1 MRITSEMKKFVHRND
16 VGDFE
21 IPERVEKAGKRYYVT
36 PDGNSYPSITS
47 ILAQQENLGLE
58 AWKAKVGEKEAKR
71 ISQESARIGTAVHQ
85 MAEFYLSNYAV
96 RLDKEEKKI
105 MDTFNRLRF
114 LLGNINN
121 IVGLEVPLFS
131 DLLRVAG
138 TCDCIADY
146 NNRLSIIDFKT
157 SRKPK
162 KEEWIDDYF
171 MQTFAYKLM
180 FEEMTGVE
188 IQQIVILV
196 ACTESFDVQVFK
208 KPAKDADE
216 WLEKLVKI
224 MKDNPHVTGM
234 MHQPF

>member
-1 MRITSEMKKFVHRND
+1 MKKFVHRD
-16 VGDFE
+16 DIGDFE
-21 IPERVEKAGKRYYVT
+21 IPEIKVIDGKRFYVT
-36 PDGNSYPSITS
+36 PDGNSYPSITTV
-47 ILAQQENLGLE
+47 LAQQENLGIE
-58 AWKAKVGEKEAKR
+58 AWKSKVGEKEAKR
-71 ISQESARIGTAVHQ
+71 ISKESMRIGTAVHQ
-85 MAEFYLSNYAV
+85 MAEFYLCNYIV
-96 RLDKEEKKI
+96 KLDKEEKVI
-105 MDTFNRLRF
+105 RDTFNRIRF

-121 IVGLEVPLFS
+121 IVGLEIPLFS

-138 TCDCIADY
+138 TADCIAEY
-146 NNRLSIIDFKT
+146 NGVPSVIDFKT

-162 KEEWIDDYF
+162 KEEWIDDYY

-180 FEEMTGVE
+180 FEEMTGIE
-188 IQQIVILV
+188 IKQVVILV
-196 ACTESFDVQVFK
+196 ACVEQFEVQVFK

>member
-1 MRITSEMKKFVHRND
+1 MKKFIHRDD

-21 IPERVEKAGKRYYVT
+21 CPEIKVIDGKRFYVT
-36 PDGNSYPSITS
+36 PDGNSYPSITT
-47 ILAQQENLGLE
+47 ILSQQENLGIE

-71 ISQESARIGTAVHQ
+71 ISKESMRIGTAVHQ
-85 MAEFYLSNYAV
+85 MAEFYLSNYIIK
-96 RLDKEEKKI
+96 LKDEEKKI
-105 MDTFNRLRF
+105 VDTFNRLRF

-121 IVGLEVPLFS
+121 IVGVEIPLFS

-138 TCDCIADY
+138 TTDCIAEY
-146 NNRLSIIDFKT
+146 NGKLSVIDFKT
-157 SRKPK
+157 SRRPK
-162 KEEWIDDYF
+162 KEEWIDDYY

-196 ACTESFDVQVFK
+196 ACVESFDVQVFK

-224 MKDNPHVTGM
+224 MKDNPHITSM

>member
-1 MRITSEMKKFVHRND
+1 MKKFIHRDD

-21 IPERVEKAGKRYYVT
+21 IPERVEKDGNRYYVT
-36 PDGNSYPSITS
+36 PDGNHYPSITS

-58 AWKAKVGEKEAKR
+58 AWKAKVGEKESKR

-85 MAEFYLSNYAV
+85 MAEFYLSNYIIK
-96 RLDKEEKKI
+96 LKDEDKKI
-105 MDTFNRLRF
+105 VDTFNRLRF

-121 IVGLEVPLFS
+121 IVGLEIPLFS

-138 TCDCIADY
+138 TTDCIAEY
-146 NNRLSIIDFKT
+146 NGQLSIIDFKT

-162 KEEWIDDYF
+162 KEEWIDDYY

-180 FEEMTGVE
+180 FEEMTGIE

-196 ACTESFDVQVFK
+196 ACVESFDVQVFK

-224 MKDNPHVTGM
+224 MKENPHITGM

>member
-1 MRITSEMKKFVHRND
+1 MRITSDMKKFVHRND

-85 MAEFYLSNYAV
+85 MVGFYLSNYAV

-216 WLEKLVKI
+216 WLKKLINI
-224 MKDNPHVTGM
+224 MKANPHTTGM
-234 MHQPF
+234 M

>member
-1 MRITSEMKKFVHRND
+1 MKKFIHRDD

-21 IPERVEKAGKRYYVT
+21 IPEIKVIDGKRFYVT
-36 PDGNSYPSITS
+36 PDGNSYPSITTVLS
-47 ILAQQENLGLE
+47 LQDKPGIDK
-58 AWKAKVGEKEAKR
+58 WKIQVGEKEAKR
-71 ISQESARIGTAVHQ
+71 ISKEPMRIGTAVHQ
-85 MAEFYLSNYAV
+85 MAEFYLSNYIIK
-96 RLDKEEKKI
+96 LKDEDKKI
-105 MDTFNRLRF
+105 VDTFNRLRF

-121 IVGLEVPLFS
+121 IVGLEIPLFS

-138 TCDCIADY
+138 TCDCIAEY
-146 NNRLSIIDFKT
+146 NGQLSVIDFKT

-162 KEEWIDDYF
+162 KEEWIDDYY

-180 FEEMTGVE
+180 FEEMTGIE

-196 ACTESFDVQVFK
+196 ACVESFDVQVFK

-224 MKDNPHVTGM
+224 MKANPHVTGM
-234 MHQPF
+234 HQPF

>member
-1 MRITSEMKKFVHRND
+1 MKKFIHRDD

-21 IPERVEKAGKRYYVT
+21 IPERVEKDGKRYYVT

-47 ILAQQENLGLE
+47 VLSQQENLGLE

-71 ISQESARIGTAVHQ
+71 ISQESAHIGTSVHQ
-85 MAEFYLSNYAV
+85 LAEFYLSNYIIK
-96 RLDKEEKKI
+96 LENEDKKI
-105 MDTFNRLRF
+105 VDTFNRLRF

-121 IVGLEVPLFS
+121 IVGLEIPLFS

-138 TCDCIADY
+138 TCDCIAEY
-146 NNRLSIIDFKT
+146 NGRLSVIDFKT
-157 SRKPK
+157 SRRPK
-162 KEEWIDDYF
+162 KEEWIDNYY

-188 IQQIVILV
+188 INQIVILV
-196 ACTESFDVQVFK
+196 ACVDSFDVQVFR

-224 MKDNPHVTGM
+224 MKDNPHVTSM

>member
-1 MRITSEMKKFVHRND
+1 MKKFIHRDD

-21 IPERVEKAGKRYYVT
+21 CPEIKVIDGKRFYVT
-36 PDGNSYPSITS
+36 PDGNNYPSITT

-58 AWKAKVGEKEAKR
+58 AWKAKVGEKEARR
-71 ISQESARIGTAVHQ
+71 ISKESARIGTAVHQ
-85 MAEFYLSNYAV
+85 MAEFYLSNYIIK
-96 RLDKEEKKI
+96 LKDEDKKI
-105 MDTFNRLRF
+105 VDTFNRLRF

-121 IVGLEVPLFS
+121 IVGVEIPLFS

-138 TCDCIADY
+138 TTDCIAEY
-146 NNRLSIIDFKT
+146 NGKLSVIDFKT
-157 SRKPK
+157 SRRPK
-162 KEEWIDDYF
+162 KEEWIDDYY

-180 FEEMTGVE
+180 FEEMTGIE

-196 ACTESFDVQVFK
+196 ACVESFDVQVFK

-224 MKDNPHVTGM
+224 MKENPHITGM

>member
-1 MRITSEMKKFVHRND
+1 MKKFIHRDD

-21 IPERVEKAGKRYYVT
+21 IPERVEKDGKRYYLT
-36 PDGNSYPSITS
+36 PDGNHYPSITS
-47 ILAQQENLGLE
+47 ILSQQENLGLE
-58 AWKAKVGEKEAKR
+58 AWKERVGEKEAKR
-71 ISQESARIGTAVHQ
+71 ISKESARIGTAVHQ
-85 MAEFYLSNYAV
+85 LAEYYLSNV
-96 RLDKEEKKI
+96 QVKLDKEEKKI
-105 MDTFNRLRF
+105 VDTFNRLRF

-121 IVGLEVPLFS
+121 IVGLEIPLFS

-138 TCDCIADY
+138 TCDCIAEY
-146 NNRLSIIDFKT
+146 NGKLSIIDFKT

-162 KEEWIDDYF
+162 KEDWIDDYY

-196 ACTESFDVQVFK
+196 ACVESFDVQVFK

-224 MKDNPHVTGM
+224 MKANPHVTGM
-234 MHQPF
+234 LHQPF

>member
-1 MRITSEMKKFVHRND
+1 MRITSEMKKFVHRYD

-216 WLEKLVKI
+216 WLKKLINI
-224 MKDNPHVTGM
+224 MKANPHTTGM
-234 MHQPF
+234 M

>member
-1 MRITSEMKKFVHRND
+1 MKKFIHRDD

-21 IPERVEKAGKRYYVT
+21 CPEIKIIDGKRFYVT
-36 PDGNSYPSITS
+36 PDGTSSPSITTVLS
-47 ILAQQENLGLE
+47 LQEKPGIDK
-58 AWKAKVGEKEAKR
+58 WKEKVGEKEAKR
-71 ISQESARIGTAVHQ
+71 ISKESMRIGTAVHQ
-85 MAEFYLSNYAV
+85 MAEFYLSNYIIK
-96 RLDKEEKKI
+96 LKNEDKKI
-105 MDTFNRLRF
+105 VDTFNRLRF

-121 IVGLEVPLFS
+121 IVGVEIPLYS

-138 TCDCIADY
+138 TADCVAEY
-146 NNRLSIIDFKT
+146 NGVPSIIDFKT

-162 KEEWIDDYF
+162 KEEWIDDYY

-180 FEEMTGVE
+180 FEEMTGIE

-196 ACTESFDVQVFK
+196 ACVESFDVQVFR

-234 MHQPF
+234 MHQSF

>member
-1 MRITSEMKKFVHRND
+1 MKKFIHRDD

-21 IPERVEKAGKRYYVT
+21 IPEIKVIDGKRFYVT
-36 PDGNSYPSITS
+36 PDGNSYPSITT
-47 ILAQQENLGLE
+47 ILSQQENLGIE

-71 ISQESARIGTAVHQ
+71 ISKESMRIGTAVHQ
-85 MAEFYLSNYAV
+85 MAEFYLSNYIIK
-96 RLDKEEKKI
+96 LKNEEKKI
-105 MDTFNRLRF
+105 VDTFNRLRF

-121 IVGLEVPLFS
+121 IVGVEIPLFS

-138 TCDCIADY
+138 TTDCIAEY
-146 NNRLSIIDFKT
+146 NGELSVIDFKT
-157 SRKPK
+157 SRRPK
-162 KEEWIDDYF
+162 KEEWIDDYY

-180 FEEMTGVE
+180 FEEMTGIE
-188 IQQIVILV
+188 IKQVVILV
-196 ACTESFDVQVFK
+196 ACVEQFEVQVFK

>member
-1 MRITSEMKKFVHRND
+1 MKTFNHRND
-16 VGDFE
+16 IGDFE
-21 IPERVEKAGKRYYVT
+21 IPDRVEKDGKRYYLT
-36 PDGNSYPSITS
+36 PDGNHYPSITS
-47 ILAQQENLGLE
+47 ILSQQENLGLE
-58 AWKAKVGEKEAKR
+58 AWKERVGEKEAKR
-71 ISQESARIGTAVHQ
+71 ISKESARIGTAVHQ
-85 MAEFYLSNYAV
+85 LAEYYLSNV
-96 RLDKEEKKI
+96 QVKLDKEEKKI
-105 MDTFNRLRF
+105 VDTFNRLRF

-121 IVGLEVPLFS
+121 IVGLEIPLFS

-138 TCDCIADY
+138 TCDCIAEY
-146 NNRLSIIDFKT
+146 NGKLSIIDFKT

-162 KEEWIDDYF
+162 KEDWIDDYY

-196 ACTESFDVQVFK
+196 ACVESFDVQVFK

-224 MKDNPHVTGM
+224 MKANPHVTGM
-234 MHQPF
+234 LHQPF

>member
-1 MRITSEMKKFVHRND
+1 MKKFIHRDD

-21 IPERVEKAGKRYYVT
+21 VPNRVEKNGNRYYVT
-36 PDGNSYPSITS
+36 PDGNHYPSITS

-71 ISQESARIGTAVHQ
+71 ISRESAHLGTSVHQ
-85 MAEFYLSNYAV
+85 LAEFYLSNYIIK
-96 RLDKEEKKI
+96 LENEDKKI
-105 MDTFNRLRF
+105 VDTFNRLRF

-121 IVGLEVPLFS
+121 IVGLEIPLFS

-138 TCDCIADY
+138 TCDCIAEY
-146 NNRLSIIDFKT
+146 NGKLSVIDFKT
-157 SRKPK
+157 SRRPK
-162 KEEWIDDYF
+162 KEEWIDDYY

-180 FEEMTGVE
+180 FEEMTGIE

-196 ACTESFDVQVFK
+196 ACVESFDVQVFK

-224 MKDNPHVTGM
+224 MKDNPHITGM

>member
-1 MRITSEMKKFVHRND
+1 MKKFIHRD
-16 VGDFE
+16 DIGDFE
-21 IPERVEKAGKRYYVT
+21 CPEIKIIDGKRFYVT
-36 PDGNSYPSITS
+36 PDGSAYPSITT
-47 ILAQQENLGLE
+47 ILSLQDKPGLKKWRE
-58 AWKAKVGEKEAKR
+58 DVGEKEAKR
-71 ISQESARIGTAVHQ
+71 ISQESMRIGTAVHQ
-85 MAEFYLSNYAV
+85 MCEFYLSNYIIKLKDED
-96 RLDKEEKKI
+96 RKI
-105 MDTFNRLRF
+105 VDTFNRLRF

-121 IVGLEVPLFS
+121 IVGNEIALYS

-138 TCDCIADY
+138 TADCIAEY
-146 NNRLSIIDFKT
+146 NGVPSIIDFKT

-162 KEEWIDDYF
+162 KEEWIDDYY

-180 FEEMTGVE
+180 FEEMTGIE

-196 ACTESFDVQVFK
+196 ACVESFDVQVFK